1 MLEPGRPGLE
11 EAALGRGSIA
21 APLAG
26 DLPAPQRQRRQRI
39 VDAAAALASRGGY
52 DAVQMRD
59 VAERAG
65 VALGTLYRYFPS
77 KVHLLLSI
85 MQQQIGQLAERLDKR
100 PPEGEDAAARVVAVL
115 MGATRAMQRD
125 PQLADAMIRALMFAD
140 ASAAAEVNAVNATM
154 TEAIIA
160 AMRGDDRDPG
170 PEDAAVARV
179 IEQAWWANILAW
191 LSGRSSA
198 QQMAADLEVATH
210 LLLR

>member
-1 MLEPGRPGLE
+1 VKTAIG
-11 EAALGRGSIA
+11 
-21 APLAG
+21 APLLEA
-26 DLPAPQRQRRQRI
+26 DLPVSQRQRRQRI
-39 VDAAAALASRGGY
+39 VDAARALASKGGY

-85 MQQQIGQLAERLDKR
+85 MQQQIGQLTDRLDKR
-100 PPEGEDAAARVVAVL
+100 PPEGDRAADRVVGVL
-115 MGATRAMQRD
+115 LGATRALQRD

-140 ASAAAEVNAVNATM
+140 SSAANEVNRVNATM
-154 TEAIIA
+154 TEAIIT
-160 AMRGDDRDPG
+160 AMHGPDRDPSS
-170 PEDAAVARV
+170 EDAAIARV

-198 QQMAADLEVATH
+198 QQMAQDLEVAAH